1 MIVEKHISIEGNHKL
16 SGEISIKGAKNAVLK
31 EMILPILSEG
41 KYQIKNVAMI
51 ADVEYMQDVLKVLG
65 IKSTFSNGIL
75 EIVSPSEIGIEA
87 PYEIVQKM
95 RASIIILGP
104 LLARCGEARIAFP
117 GGDQLGPRPVQMH
130 LDALE
135 KMGANFELDHGVL
148 IGKTDGLKGV
158 EINLPYAS
166 VGATEN
172 TLLAAVLAKGKTI
185 IENAA
190 REPEIVDIADML
202 IKMGANIK
210 GAGTSELVI
219 EGVDKLSP
227 TDHEVIG
234 DRIAAG
240 TFLAAI
246 LSTKGSGKIN
256 GINPDHLP
264 MEIKKLKEMGAG
276 IEINESSISIEY
288 QDNIQSIEL
297 STLPFPGVAT
307 DLQPIFGS
315 ALLLAQGTSILT
327 ENVYDQRFQWI
338 PEVQRMGANIQTGW
352 QHAMIKGVDNLSGA
366 PVHATD
372 IRTGASLI
380 IAALQADGVS
390 TITGT
395 DHINRGYEDIVGSLS
410 SLGSIIEYNEINGR

>member
-1 MIVEKHISIEGNHKL
+1 MIVEKHISIEGSHKL
-16 SGEISIKGAKNAVLK
+16 SGEVNVKGAKNAVLK
-31 EMILPILSEG
+31 EMIIPILSEG
-41 KYQIKNVAMI
+41 KYILNNVPFI

-65 IKSTFSNGIL
+65 INSTFKNNSL
-75 EIVSPSEIGIEA
+75 EIISPSKIGIEA

-148 IGKTDGLKGV
+148 IGKTDGLIGV

-172 TLLAAVLAKGKTI
+172 TLLAAVLAKGRTV

-190 REPEIVDIADML
+190 REPEIVDIANML
-202 IKMGANIK
+202 LKMGANIS
-210 GAGTSELVI
+210 GAGTSEIVI
-219 EGVDKLSP
+219 EGVEKLVP
-227 TDHEVIG
+227 TDHEIIG

-256 GINPDHLP
+256 GIDPNHLP
-264 MEIKKLKEMGAG
+264 MEIKKLNEMGAN
-276 IEINESSISIEY
+276 IKTTETTVSIEY
-288 QDNIQSIEL
+288 QNSLQSIEL
-297 STLPFPGVAT
+297 STLPFPGIAT

-315 ALLLAQGTSILT
+315 ALLLAEGTSILT

-352 QHAMIKGVDNLSGA
+352 QHAMIKGVESLSGA

-380 IAALQADGVS
+380 IAALQADGLS
-390 TITGT
+390 TITGI
-395 DHINRGYEDIVGSLS
+395 DHINRGYEDIVTSLS
-410 SLGSIIEYNEINGR
+410 SLGSTIEYNNTNG